1 MSMPIIMLF
10 VVMAICFIIRMPV
23 SFSMLAA
30 SITYF
35 LLAAPDKLGQ
45 VFTVITGN
53 MFANYT
59 MLAAPLFIFMANVL
73 NEGEVTDKLFSF
85 CNGLLGRLK
94 GGTAQV
100 NVFISLIFSGMT
112 GSAIAD
118 ASGIGLMEI
127 DQMKKEGYDAEF
139 SCAITAASA
148 TVGPIFP
155 PSIPMVIYAMLSGAS
170 IGKLFMG
177 GMVPGV
183 LLAILL
189 MIYVAFISH
198 KRNYPAGVVM
208 SKREFLKAT
217 LQALPAL
224 FTVVILLGGIYSGI
238 CTPTEAGAVGGIYS
252 GICTPTE
259 AGAVASAYA
268 LIISALIYKT
278 LGWKKLWGIIKK
290 SAANTATLA
299 LLCGTSMLFSY
310 IISLEQV
317 PRVVASLVMGITD
330 NKYIFLFI
338 VNIVFLLLGCVL
350 DVSTI
355 QLVFVPMVLPLV
367 QAMGIDLVHF
377 GVVICLNMMIGLSTP
392 PFGML
397 LFIVSGLGKT
407 KIKGVIREI
416 LPMVLIMI
424 GLLFLVTYVPDIIM
438 FIPNNFM

>member
-1 MSMPIIMLF
+1 
-10 VVMAICFIIRMPV
+10 
-23 SFSMLAA
+23 
-30 SITYF
+30 
-35 LLAAPDKLGQ
+35 
-45 VFTVITGN
+45 
-53 MFANYT
+53 
-59 MLAAPLFIFMANVL
+59 MANVL

-224 FTVVILLGGIYSGI
+224 FTVVILL
-238 CTPTEAGAVGGIYS
+238 GGIYS

>member
-208 SKREFLKAT
+208 SKREFLK
-217 LQALPAL
+217 
-224 FTVVILLGGIYSGI
+224 
-238 CTPTEAGAVGGIYS
+238 
-252 GICTPTE
+252 
-259 AGAVASAYA
+259 
-268 LIISALIYKT
+268 
-278 LGWKKLWGIIKK
+278 
-290 SAANTATLA
+290 
-299 LLCGTSMLFSY
+299 SY
-310 IISLEQV
+310 IAGSSGTVYSCYSSWWNLFRYLYSYRGWCCCFCI
-317 PRVVASLVMGITD
+317 RTD
-330 NKYIFLFI
+330 HFCTDLQNTGMEKALGYHQEIRCQHSYTGSPLRNFHA
-338 VNIVFLLLGCVL
+338 VLL
-350 DVSTI
+350 
-355 QLVFVPMVLPLV
+355 
-367 QAMGIDLVHF
+367 HH
-377 GVVICLNMMIGLSTP
+377 LSGAGSESCCKP
-392 PFGML
+392 GY
-397 LFIVSGLGKT
+397 GNH
-407 KIKGVIREI
+407 R
-416 LPMVLIMI
+416 
-424 GLLFLVTYVPDIIM
+424 
-438 FIPNNFM
+438 

>member
-1 MSMPIIMLF
+1 MSHAIIILF
-10 VVMAICFIIRMPV
+10 IVLAICFILRMPI

-35 LLAAPDKLGQ
+35 LVSDISKLGQ

-53 MFANYT
+53 MFSNYT

-73 NEGEVTDKLFSF
+73 NEGEVTDKMFAF

-127 DQMKKEGYDAEF
+127 EQMKKEGYDGEF

-177 GMVPGV
+177 GMIPGV

-189 MIYVAFISH
+189 MIYVGFISY
-198 KRNYPAGVVM
+198 KRDYPAGVVM
-208 SKREFLKAT
+208 TKKQFLKAT
-217 LQALPAL
+217 IQALPAL
-224 FTVVILLGGIYSGI
+224 LTVLILLGGIYSG
-238 CTPTEAGAVGGIYS
+238 V
-252 GICTPTE
+252 CTPTE

-268 LIISALIYKT
+268 LLISALIYRT
-278 LGWKKLWGIIKK
+278 LGFKKLWTIIKK

-317 PRVVASLVMGITD
+317 PADVAKVVMGITD
-330 NKYIFLFI
+330 NKYIFLLV

-367 QAMGIDLVHF
+367 KAFGIDLVHF

-407 KIKGVIREI
+407 RISGVIREI
-416 LPMVLIMI
+416 IPMVVIMI
-424 GLLFLVTYVPDIIM
+424 GLLFLCTYVPDIIM